1 MTELSNFLENEL
13 FDDVLRAATYTGPA
27 TVYLAVFTAAPG
39 EAGGGTEVSGF
50 AYARTAVTFGAPT
63 DGSGS
68 NSGLVSFPQATGGAW
83 GLITHAALMDAATVG
98 NFLMYSPLT
107 ASVTVNDG
115 DTLTFAIAN
124 VIAQFQ

>member
-1 MTELSNFLENEL
+1 MTELSNFLEDEL
-13 FDDVLRAATYTGPA
+13 FDDVLRNATYTGPA
-27 TVYLAVFTAAPG
+27 TVYIAVYTAAPG

-50 AYARTAVTFGAPT
+50 AYARTAVTFGAPS

-68 NSGLVSFPQATGGAW
+68 NTGIVTFPQASGGNW

-107 ASVTVNDG
+107 SSVTVNDG
-115 DTLTFAIAN
+115 DTLTFQ
-124 VIAQFQ
+124 VGSVVAQFS